1 MTLLEG
7 IADALEKDLK
17 RAYQYHKDGH
27 TVILWYGDGDEI
39 HYCPKQHYTE
49 YLNTGAVSAVMSR
62 PDPGYPTN
70 PGLLL
75 PNMLHRVPSLHCKPS
90 KGDSLTR
97 PIDPDVVARF
107 VLLILTLVLF
117 AVVASLAI
125 SHNHPAPI
133 FVP

>member
-49 YLNTGAVSAVMSR
+49 YLNAGAVSAVMSR
-62 PDPGYPTN
+62 PDPGYPTIQACYC
-70 PGLLL
+70 PT
-75 PNMLHRVPSLHCKPS
+75 CC
-90 KGDSLTR
+90 
-97 PIDPDVVARF
+97 AEY
-107 VLLILTLVLF
+107 
-117 AVVASLAI
+117 
-125 SHNHPAPI
+125 PAYIVNRRKVTP
-133 FVP
+133 